1 MPWNPLLEGH
11 TFSSGLKLEVWKQHL
26 FIITSF
32 TTPLNTFLV
41 HYTILGRLLPRC
53 KQNQTV
59 SLTVGFS
66 QEQSESKE
74 IRPLVERRQP
84 VILDFLDLSQAWNSQ
99 FDELCAQNLS
109 LSNWD
114 SLIFLYPFLTSAS
127 KICLALN
134 SPWFLTKLPDYQ
146 LFTLLS

>member
-11 TFSSGLKLEVWKQHL
+11 TFSSGLTPEVWKQHL

-41 HYTILGRLLPRC
+41 HYIILGRLLPRC

-99 FDELCAQNLS
+99 FDELCTQNLS
-109 LSNWD
+109 LSN
-114 SLIFLYPFLTSAS
+114 
-127 KICLALN
+127 
-134 SPWFLTKLPDYQ
+134 
-146 LFTLLS
+146 